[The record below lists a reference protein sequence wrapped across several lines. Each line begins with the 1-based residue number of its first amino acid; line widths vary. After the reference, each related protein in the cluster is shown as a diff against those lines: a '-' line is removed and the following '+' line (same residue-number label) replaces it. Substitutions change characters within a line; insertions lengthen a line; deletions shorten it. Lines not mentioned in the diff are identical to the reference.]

1 MGGNLK
7 YVILAQEIFVNDS
20 NCITLNTK
28 IFNMKSIIL
37 FTILSLIA
45 FNADCQVS
53 AADSAII
60 TIKQLTNQWYAAI
73 KSRDSAAIDRIL
85 ADDYTVNGSWPK
97 SKWFDNI
104 LHHFEMDSFEV
115 AAVPKFSYYGDAVL
129 CEGKLYWKGNKEGKP
144 FMNAEFSVTD
154 IWVYRNE
161 RWQIHM
167 RLLQFLK
174 NR

>member
-1 MGGNLK
+1 MK
-7 YVILAQEIFVNDS
+7 T
-20 NCITLNTK
+20 ITLITFL
-28 IFNMKSIIL
+28 IM
-37 FTILSLIA
+37 IA
-45 FNADCQVS
+45 FKADCQVS

-73 KSRDSAAIDRIL
+73 KSRDSVVIDRIL

-97 SKWFDNI
+97 SKWFNNI

-115 AAVPKFSYYGDAVL
+115 VGVPKLSYYDDAIL
-129 CEGKLYWKGNKEGKP
+129 SEGKLYWKGTRDGKP
-144 FMNAEFSVTD
+144 FMNAEFGVTD
-154 IWVYRNE
+154 VWVYRNK

-174 NR
+174 TR

>member
-1 MGGNLK
+1 MK
-7 YVILAQEIFVNDS
+7 T
-20 NCITLNTK
+20 ITLITFL
-28 IFNMKSIIL
+28 IM
-37 FTILSLIA
+37 IA
-45 FNADCQVS
+45 FKADCQVS
-53 AADSAII
+53 AADSTVM

-73 KSRDSAAIDRIL
+73 KSRDSVAIDRIL

-97 SKWFDNI
+97 SNWYNNI

-115 AAVPKFSYYGDAVL
+115 VGVPKLSYYDDAVL
-129 CEGKLYWKGNKEGKP
+129 SEGKLYWKGTRDGKP
-144 FMNAEFSVTD
+144 FMNAEFKVTD
-154 IWVYRNE
+154 IWVYRDK

>member
-1 MGGNLK
+1 MK
-7 YVILAQEIFVNDS
+7 T
-20 NCITLNTK
+20 ITLITFL
-28 IFNMKSIIL
+28 IM
-37 FTILSLIA
+37 IA
-45 FNADCQVS
+45 FKADCQVS

-73 KSRDSAAIDRIL
+73 KSRDSAVIDRIL

-97 SKWFDNI
+97 SKWFNNI

-115 AAVPKFSYYGDAVL
+115 VGVPKLSYYDDAIL
-129 CEGKLYWKGNKEGKP
+129 SEGKLYWKGTRDGKP
-144 FMNAEFSVTD
+144 FMNAEFEVTD
-154 IWVYRNE
+154 IWVYRNK